1 MLYRDANATLDNI
14 RAAVTTLEDAERITR
29 REFGDG
35 TVALFQG
42 MAGNVTGLG
51 VGCVRWANG
60 KVTGTCQPID
70 ALS

>member
-1 MLYRDANATLDNI
+1 MQGEPVL
-14 RAAVTTLEDAERITR
+14 R

>member
-1 MLYRDANATLDNI
+1 MQGEPVL
-14 RAAVTTLEDAERITR
+14 R

-51 VGCVRWANG
+51 AGCVRWANG
-60 KVTGTCQPID
+60 KVTGACPPID